1 MAVDEL
7 IEAWRA
13 TTLSE
18 PPFLLPEDEFILHDT
33 KVDWHWRFHTLADF
47 IDSEALAGC
56 GKSSC

>member
-47 IDSEALAGC
+47 VDSEAFGER
-56 GKSSC
+56 